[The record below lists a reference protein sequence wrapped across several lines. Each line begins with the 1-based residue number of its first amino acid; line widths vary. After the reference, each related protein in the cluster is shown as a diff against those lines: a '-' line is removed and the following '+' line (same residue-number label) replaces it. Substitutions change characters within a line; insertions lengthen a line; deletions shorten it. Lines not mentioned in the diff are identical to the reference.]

1 MRNLLLITILLFG
14 IKTFGITPQIPD
26 KLIYKGKEYKWS
38 GYSPAFK
45 YFAEQGFKAPEEASR
60 NTGNYSIF
68 IMTYEIVDGK
78 LFLIDV
84 EIEIEKEMEII
95 DKSVFKDYFPN
106 QKRVLMDFHSNIQV
120 IPYGEMIDVT
130 KDDWTD
136 VHFENY
142 LVFEIENGI
151 VNKEFDL
158 TYKKFEKLKKRQFNK
173 FKKTTEYKKAIKSE
187 ENDLKEFNYF
197 RPNKFSI
204 DEYLRLVIL
213 GLIKKLN

>member
-1 MRNLLLITILLFG
+1 MRNLLIITILLFG
-14 IKTFGITPQIPD
+14 IKTFGTTPQVAD
-26 KLIYKGKEYKWS
+26 KLIYNGNEYEWS
-38 GYSPAFK
+38 GFSPAFK
-45 YFAEQGFKAPEEASR
+45 YFAEHNFKAPDEASR

-84 EIEIEKEMEII
+84 EIEVEKEMELI
-95 DKSVFKDYFPN
+95 DKSVFKNYFPN
-106 QKRVLMDFHSNIQV
+106 QERILMDFHSNIQV
-120 IPYGEMIDVT
+120 IPYGEMIDMT

-151 VNKEFDL
+151 VNKELDL
-158 TYKKFEKLKKRQFNK
+158 TYKKFEKFKKRQFKK
-173 FKKTTEYKKAIKSE
+173 FKKTAEYKKAIKSA

-197 RPNKFSI
+197 RPYKFSM
-204 DEYLRLVIL
+204 DEYIRLLIL
-213 GLIKKLN
+213 GIIKKLN

>member
-1 MRNLLLITILLFG
+1 MRNLLIITILLFG

-26 KLIYKGKEYKWS
+26 KLIYNGKEYDWS

-45 YFAEQGFKAPEEASR
+45 YFSEHGFKAPEEASR

-68 IMTYEIVDGK
+68 IMTYEIIDGK
-78 LFLIDV
+78 LFLVDV
-84 EIEIEKEMEII
+84 EIEIEKEMEIV
-95 DKSVFKDYFPN
+95 DKSVFKNYFPN
-106 QKRVLMDFHSNIQV
+106 QERILMDFHSNIQV
-120 IPYGEMIDVT
+120 IPYGQMIDVT

-158 TYKKFEKLKKRQFNK
+158 TYRKFEKLKKRQFKK
-173 FKKTTEYKKAIKSE
+173 FKKTTEYKKAIESE
-187 ENDLKEFNYF
+187 ENSLKEFNYF
-197 RPNKFSI
+197 RPNKFTM